1 MPPLSSLHRH
11 YPASSL
17 LWACPTPCRTSL
29 IPHLFDLFSDIPAL
43 CRKPDRVSQVPTR
56 TIRYATMCHCLRPR
70 KSAVSLTCNETL
82 HAAFQLIHTLGL
94 HNESISGLTTFTY
107 VAARYLPAT
116 GFISFVTS
124 TDAAWVTGCW
134 LHFTRVG
141 LEPTGSRQL
150 SLAHKLPDPITIPK
164 TFG

>member
-1 MPPLSSLHRH
+1 M
-11 YPASSL
+11 
-17 LWACPTPCRTSL
+17 
-29 IPHLFDLFSDIPAL
+29 SDDNL
-43 CRKPDRVSQVPTR
+43 SQVPTR
-56 TIRYATMCHCLRPR
+56 TIRYRATVLDRHYR

-134 LHFTRVG
+134 LHFTASMCG
-141 LEPTGSRQL
+141 T
-150 SLAHKLPDPITIPK
+150 
-164 TFG
+164 